1 MNILR
6 PITIT
11 DSMVVSS
18 FPENEDPTPVWVS
31 GTSYTVGQEVHRT
44 QTHRVYRCAAATSG
58 TIPPEQAVTV
68 WVDVRPTNRWA
79 LFDYYTNTK
88 TSNPTGVEYKF
99 NLGSRAVNAV
109 YLRGF
114 SMGSAFLRI
123 YDATDTLV
131 SEQSKETT
139 APPGGWYEYLF
150 AEPVVLNYLLFD
162 NLVLQHNWKIKI
174 SIISYPE
181 DASIGLLTI
190 GDLVP
195 LGNNASGS
203 GVERGSSAEPIT
215 YSYINTEEDGT
226 TTIRK
231 RHSATNLRL
240 SSTVPISEA
249 DNAVYVIQSVLDTP
263 VAVIADSQNNQLQG
277 LSTFGLVSGSVTYD
291 YTTANIS
298 LNVKGL
304 V

>member
-11 DSMVVSS
+11 DSIVVSS
-18 FPENEDPTPVWVS
+18 FPLEEDSTPAWVS

-58 TIPPEQAVTV
+58 TTPPEQAITA
-68 WVDVRPTNRWA
+68 WADVRPTNRWS

-88 TSNPTGVEYKF
+88 TSNPTGITYKF
-99 NLGSRAVNAV
+99 NLGGRAVNAV

-114 SMGSAFLRI
+114 SAGSTYINI
-123 YDATDTLV
+123 YDATDALV
-131 SEQSKETT
+131 STQYRNNT
-139 APPGGWYEYLF
+139 APPGGWHEYLF
-150 AEPVVLNYLLFD
+150 DEPVVLNYLLFD
-162 NLVLQHNWKIKI
+162 NLFLQNNWKVEI
-174 SIISYPE
+174 SIINSGI
-181 DASIGLLTI
+181 ASIGLLTI

-226 TTIRK
+226 TTIKK

>member
-11 DSMVVSS
+11 ESMVVSS
-18 FPENEDPTPVWVS
+18 YPSVEDSTPAWVS

-44 QTHRVYRCAAATSG
+44 QTHRVYRCAADTTG
-58 TIPPEQAVTV
+58 TIPPEQAITA
-68 WVDVRPTNRWA
+68 WADVRPTNRWA

-88 TSNPTGVEYKF
+88 TSNATGITYRF
-99 NLGSRAVNAV
+99 NLGGRAVNAV

-114 SMGSAFLRI
+114 SEGITQLKI
-123 YDATDTLV
+123 YDATNTLV
-131 SEQSKETT
+131 HSQSKENT

-150 AEPVVLNYLLFD
+150 DEPVVLNYLLFD
-162 NLVLQHNWKIKI
+162 NLVLQNNWKVEI
-174 SIISYPE
+174 SIISYPGE
-181 DASIGLLTI
+181 ASIGLLTI